1 MSFLLAVTLLFTPLL
16 CCFIVLWFIDHSLIK
31 DALANNMQIAVAA
44 CLVVL
49 ILMYLDSGVPLIYPA
64 QKRINIG
71 IPGLGLMFMVLP
83 GMGHYLT
90 LKKQTSLP
98 AGCWSLLG
106 FLMLC
111 APFIAALFAN
121 S

>member
-1 MSFLLAVTLLFTPLL
+1 MLFLVSVAFLFTPLL
-16 CCFIVLWFIDHSLIK
+16 CCFTVLWLIDHALLK
-31 DALANNMQIAVAA
+31 DALANNRQIAVAA
-44 CLVVL
+44 CLVLL
-49 ILMYLDSGVPLIYPA
+49 ILMYLGSGVPLDYPA
-64 QKRINIG
+64 QRAINIG
-71 IPGLGLMFMVLP
+71 IPGFGLMFMVLP

-90 LKKQTSLP
+90 LKEQTSLP
-98 AGCWSLLG
+98 VGCWSLLG